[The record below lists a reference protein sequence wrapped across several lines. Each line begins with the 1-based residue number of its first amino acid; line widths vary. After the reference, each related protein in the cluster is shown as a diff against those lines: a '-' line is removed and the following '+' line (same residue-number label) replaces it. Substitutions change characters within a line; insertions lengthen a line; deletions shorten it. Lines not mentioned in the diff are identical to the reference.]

1 MAPRSTQNNTKKV
14 KKGKPPVPGPRSL
27 SFFGFVLLFF
37 VGLALMPISVGLVR
51 SLLAAER
58 ALNSPAF
65 FGMSSAVG
73 MFAFGFLLFGLMY
86 SIFRIPALPYVFGHE
101 LTHVLFGLFS
111 GARISDFKVRRDKG
125 SVTVSQ
131 GGLLMVLSPYFFPIY
146 LVIFL
151 FLFWILSALFPVHGS
166 FAGNLLAGLVGVAWG
181 FHFCFT
187 LNAMLQRQT
196 DLEIYGFFFSC
207 SFILLLN
214 LVVLCI
220 VFVVI
225 SPIGFREMAIICRD
239 VMADSLLWFWNHL
252 WNFFWKLNSFMEK
265 AK

>member
-14 KKGKPPVPGPRSL
+14 KKGKPPVPGPRPL
-27 SFFGFVLLFF
+27 SFFGLASLFF
-37 VGLALMPISVGLVR
+37 LGLALMPVSMGLIR

-58 ALNSPAF
+58 ILNSPAV
-65 FGMSSAVG
+65 FGMSAAVG
-73 MFAFGFLLFGLMY
+73 MFTFGFLLFGLMY

-146 LVIFL
+146 LVALL
-151 FLFWILSALFPVHGS
+151 FLFWLISALFPVYGN
-166 FAGNLLAGLVGVAWG
+166 FTGNLLAGLAGVAWG

-187 LNAMLQRQT
+187 LNAMLQHQT

-207 SFILLLN
+207 SLILLLN

-220 VFVVI
+220 VFVVL
-225 SPIGFREMAIICRD
+225 SPMGFREMAGICRD
-239 VMADSLLWFWNHL
+239 DTVDSLLWFWNHL
-252 WNFFWKLNSFMEK
+252 WNLFWKLHSFMERVK
-265 AK
+265 

>member
-131 GGLLMVLSPYFFPIY
+131 GGLLMVLSPYFFP
-146 LVIFL
+146 
-151 FLFWILSALFPVHGS
+151 VHGS